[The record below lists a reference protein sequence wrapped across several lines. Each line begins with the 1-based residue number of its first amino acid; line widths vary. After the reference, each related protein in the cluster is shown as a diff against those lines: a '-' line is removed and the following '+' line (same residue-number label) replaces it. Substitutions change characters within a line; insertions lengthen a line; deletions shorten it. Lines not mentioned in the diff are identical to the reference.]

1 MLQDHLA
8 LPRLH
13 QLFLQHLEFLDPILI
28 VLIVTEEEGPLLTVL
43 PQPILRVVILL
54 LEVRNPIAEDLVL
67 AH

>member
-1 MLQDHLA
+1 
-8 LPRLH
+8 
-13 QLFLQHLEFLDPILI
+13 
-28 VLIVTEEEGPLLTVL
+28 VL